1 MIAFEKEIIQHLSL
15 PSIPKKQWDGK
26 SSFKYG
32 VAVTC
37 LGSNIEAYAVC
48 TFDADKDKMPRVIK
62 SFASEQFYGISHIYP
77 VPSFMDVDVA
87 SMDLDEA
94 SREAAERLAQE
105 AKELVAEESGED
117 NETEREMN
125 ALPEWVFDNIHNIEE
140 AQAFVQSWNAK
151 NKIKGRVPQNEE
163 TLKLRLLTI
172 YNTMKEKNK

>member
-1 MIAFEKEIIQHLSL
+1 
-15 PSIPKKQWDGK
+15 
-26 SSFKYG
+26 
-32 VAVTC
+32 
-37 LGSNIEAYAVC
+37 
-48 TFDADKDKMPRVIK
+48 
-62 SFASEQFYGISHIYP
+62 
-77 VPSFMDVDVA
+77 MDTDVA

-94 SREAAERLAQE
+94 SKEAAERLAQE